1 MNENVYLNTK
11 NPQRPFVSGVAT
23 GDSRLYE
30 VRLIMSVSTYKI
42 DPTEADYDEALE
54 FVLDVISTNGDC
66 WVLNR
71 QQTRLALVPASEVT
85 A

>member
-11 NPQRPFVSGVAT
+11 NPQRPFVSGVAI
-23 GDSRLYE
+23 GDCRLYE
-30 VRLIMSVSTYKI
+30 VRLVLSVSTYKI

-54 FVLDVISTNGDC
+54 FVLDTISTNSDC
-66 WVLNR
+66 YVLDR
-71 QQTRLALVPASEVT
+71 EQRRLVVTPEVT